1 MVRSNAEGMPEAVRA
16 QMEALDVA
24 EAEER
29 KQQEA
34 AALGQGNDYPD
45 PDNPATPV
53 VETPEAG
60 AEPIPEG
67 GDNQGEGFDWQAEA
81 AAMKEER
88 DKAAAMYST
97 LKGKY
102 EAELPR
108 SQAETRT
115 LKEELETLKAL
126 PPAVETPTTPAVPEG
141 VDLDQL
147 RADYG
152 DGIVDA
158 MIAMRATNVP
168 APVTAP
174 PVDADLKARL
184 DKLENSKS
192 LDAEDAM
199 FDAIE
204 KEHKDWKDV
213 NKLAIFHKFLAE
225 VDPNTGETRQTAIDR
240 AHQRLD
246 SAPIIRQ
253 LSTFKRRSKKGN
265 AAQLESQVVPGDDGR
280 SPAPPVADESIY
292 STAKIDLF
300 YKTAAI
306 RISNGKPVTEEYHRL
321 DALYTKAMLE
331 GRVR

>member
-29 KQQEA
+29 KREEEA
-34 AALGQGNDYPD
+34 ALRREKDYPD
-45 PDNPATPV
+45 IENPATPT

-60 AEPIPEG
+60 EEPIPEG
-67 GDNQGEGFDWQAEA
+67 EDNQGADFDWEAEA
-81 AAMKEER
+81 KAMREER
-88 DKAAAMYST
+88 DKASAMYST

-108 SQAETRT
+108 AQGEARA
-115 LKEELETLKAL
+115 LKEELDTLKAA
-126 PPAVETPTTPAVPEG
+126 PPAVETPTAPVVPDN
-141 VDLDQL
+141 VDLEQL

-158 MIAMRATNVP
+158 MIAMQGSIPV
-168 APVTAP
+168 PVTAP

-199 FDAIE
+199 FDEIE
-204 KEHKDWKDV
+204 KEHKDWKSV

-280 SPAPPVADESIY
+280 APAPPAADGTIY
-292 STAKIDLF
+292 RQEKIDLF
-300 YKTAAI
+300 YKTQAI
-306 RISNGKPVTEEYHRL
+306 RISQGKPVTEEYNRL
-321 DALYTKAMLE
+321 DTLYTNAMLE
-331 GRVR
+331 GRIK